1 MARGVLALCFVIFAA
16 LHSLLADMRAKSL
29 VRRTFGPSSDHWY
42 RPAYVAISFLTLIP
56 VAYLLASAPQR
67 VLYKVSAPLSWLMM
81 ALQALSALALLGALM
96 QTGLM
101 DFLGIKPRIGPGRL
115 ITGGFYCHLR
125 NPLFFFGMTFIW
137 LTPFMTDMMLVLY
150 SLITIYFYVGALH
163 EERSLLAEFGA
174 EYAEY
179 RRRIPM
185 FIPRLRCR

>member
-1 MARGVLALCFVIFAA
+1 MALGILALYFVIFGA

-29 VRRTFGPSSDHWY
+29 VRRVFGPSSDRWY
-42 RPAYVAISFLTLIP
+42 RPAYVVISFLTLVP
-56 VAYLLASAPQR
+56 VVYLLASAPQR
-67 VLYKVSAPLSWLMM
+67 VLYKVSAPWSWRMM
-81 ALQALSALALLGALM
+81 ALQALSALALLGALL

-101 DFLGIKPRIGPGRL
+101 DFIGIKPRLGPGKL
-115 ITGGFYCHLR
+115 ITSGFYCHLR
-125 NPLFFFGMTFIW
+125 NPLFLFGMTFIW
-137 LTPFMTDMMLVLY
+137 LTPFMTDMLLVLY

-163 EERSLLAEFGA
+163 EERALLAEFGA